1 MERDQLRELHYI
13 TPISNVPSILD
24 RGLLS
29 HTLAMKVRHASIAKE
44 EVQDRRRK
52 VVIPN
57 GLPLHRYVNL
67 YFCARN
73 PMLFARQDQHDSL
86 AVLRIDTAVLD
97 LPGVVVSDQNA
108 ASRYARFG
116 ASPAA
121 LRFVDFQRVFAEYWI
136 ALDDPIAEWRN
147 KSIKCAEVLVPNQVK
162 PMFILGAHVSGQRGN
177 ELIVNLATG
186 LRVTVDPGLFFLK

>member
-1 MERDQLRELHYI
+1 
-13 TPISNVPSILD
+13 
-24 RGLLS
+24 
-29 HTLAMKVRHASIAKE
+29 
-44 EVQDRRRK
+44 
-52 VVIPN
+52 
-57 GLPLHRYVNL
+57 
-67 YFCARN
+67 
-73 PMLFARQDQHDSL
+73 MLFARQDQHDSL

-121 LRFVDFQRVFAEYWI
+121 LRFVNFQRVFAEYWI

>member
-1 MERDQLRELHYI
+1 MQRDQLRELHYI
-13 TPISNVPSILD
+13 TPISNVPSILE

-29 HTLAMKVRHASIAKE
+29 HALATKVRHASIAKP

-52 VVIPN
+52 VVVPH

-73 PMLFARQDQHDSL
+73 PMLFARQDQHDTL

-121 LRFVDFQRVFAEYWI
+121 LRFVDFVRVFAEYWTVP
-136 ALDDPIAEWRN
+136 DDPIAEWRN
-147 KSIKCAEVLVPNQVK
+147 KSVKCAEVLVPRQVE
-162 PMFILGAHVSGQRGN
+162 PMFILGAYVSGQRGN
-177 ELIVNLATG
+177 ELLVGVSASLK
-186 LRVTVDPGLFFLK
+186 VTIDPRLFFLK

>member
-1 MERDQLRELHYI
+1 MERDQLCELHYI

-29 HTLAMKVRHASIAKE
+29 HTLAMKIRHDSIAKA

-52 VVIPN
+52 VVIPH
-57 GLPLHRYVNL
+57 GLPLHHYVNL

-73 PMLFARQDQHDSL
+73 PMLFARQGQHDLL

-121 LRFVDFQRVFAEYWI
+121 LRFVDYQRVFAKYWT
-136 ALDDPIAEWRN
+136 APDEPIAEWRN
-147 KSIKCAEVLVPNQVK
+147 KSIKCAEVLVPRHVE
-162 PMFILGAHVSGQRGN
+162 PMFILGVYVSGQRGN
-177 ELIVNLATG
+177 DLIVNLATS
-186 LRVTVDPGLFFLK
+186 LRVTVDPDLFFIK